1 MFILKILI
9 FVHSKKETPRTARA
23 IQDACIQKDIIGA
36 FLKEVLASQEIL
48 RTEVGLTKV
57 NKNNSYLKI

>member
-1 MFILKILI
+1 LKILI

-36 FLKEVLASQEIL
+36 FLKEVLA
-48 RTEVGLTKV
+48 
-57 NKNNSYLKI
+57 